1 MENDDQTAPEP
12 NGNADVKEDEAQIN
26 KETLLVADGKDGKQ
40 TFVSLTV
47 DASSTRITFQNEP
60 V

>member
-26 KETLLVADGKDGKQ
+26 KETLLVADGKDGK
-40 TFVSLTV
+40 
-47 DASSTRITFQNEP
+47 
-60 V
+60 